1 MDDVVEL
8 EGVIGVS
15 EALYVE
21 RVVLLP
27 SKIFTQTKSVSVSF
41 FCSIQCFVRVGMRV
55 HLMPDDGD
63 ADDHLLRLRLSFC
76 LVAPVGEG
84 DIPRTCPSYLVR
96 RRLVQ

>member
-27 SKIFTQTKSVSVSF
+27 SKIFTQTKSVSVF
-41 FCSIQCFVRVGMRV
+41 FFVVV
-55 HLMPDDGD
+55 QFNV
-63 ADDHLLRLRLSFC
+63 LL
-76 LVAPVGEG
+76 E
-84 DIPRTCPSYLVR
+84 
-96 RRLVQ
+96 